1 MRPTDASTS
10 DRAGAFFAPELVKAA
25 VFDIGGVF
33 LYPNYSQVQALLAD
47 LGATLATHSV
57 VDDLTFYRRAH
68 HAGVAALAA
77 ASDLQRTD
85 GLPEHTEHFW
95 LVYDHAYAQALGV
108 EDHLIDQVR
117 VAIRTEWAW
126 PHLENIQ
133 AFHRLVAAGLP
144 VAIVSNNDGSA
155 AQQMADHGVCQV
167 GDGPLPTVPV
177 IVDSGVL
184 GVSKPDPRI
193 MAPALAALGFAPEH
207 VVYVGDTVH
216 ADVVGATN
224 AGMQVV
230 QLDPFDHHADYG
242 HPRIRDVAELA
253 SLLGF

>member
-1 MRPTDASTS
+1 MSKADASTP
-10 DRAGAFFAPELVKAA
+10 DRRGPFFAPELVKAA

-33 LYPNYSQVQALLAD
+33 LYPNYSDVQALLVE
-47 LGATLATHSV
+47 LGVARTTFANH
-57 VDDLTFYRRAH
+57 DDPISYRRAH

-85 GLPEHTEHFW
+85 GVPEHTEQFW
-95 LVYDHAYAQALGV
+95 LTYDRAYAQALGV
-108 EDHLIDQVR
+108 DDHLIDQVR

-126 PHLENIQ
+126 PHLENIE
-133 AFHRLVAAGLP
+133 AFHRLARAGLP

-155 AQQMADHGVCQV
+155 VQQMADHGVCQV
-167 GDGPLPTVPV
+167 GAGPLPTVPV

-184 GVSKPDPRI
+184 GVSKPNPRI
-193 MAPALAALGFAPEH
+193 MAPALDALGVAPEH

-216 ADVVGATN
+216 ADVLGATN
-224 AGMQVV
+224 AGMQAV

-242 HPRIRDVAELA
+242 HPRVRDLAELA
-253 SLLGF
+253 RQLGF